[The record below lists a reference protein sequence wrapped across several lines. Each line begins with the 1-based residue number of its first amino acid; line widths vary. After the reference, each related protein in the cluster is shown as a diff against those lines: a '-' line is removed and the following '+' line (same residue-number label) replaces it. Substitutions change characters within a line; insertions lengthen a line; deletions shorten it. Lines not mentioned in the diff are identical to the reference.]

1 MDSWLPI
8 ITYIVRTDERSTE
21 SRDASLVYSQ
31 RSIIDQSGT
40 QLART
45 FSIENSSRNPKSFW
59 LLMMDV
65 VGPTELESV
74 TSTVSR

>member
-1 MDSWLPI
+1 MDSLLPI
-8 ITYIVRTDERSTE
+8 ITYSPYRTFDRIEGTHRSCKLSGPVSER
-21 SRDASLVYSQ
+21 
-31 RSIIDQSGT
+31 SGT

-45 FSIENSSRNPKSFW
+45 FSIENSFRNPKSLW
-59 LLMMDV
+59 LLKMEL

>member
-1 MDSWLPI
+1 MDSLLPI
-8 ITYIVRTDERSTE
+8 ITYSPYRTFDRIEGTHRSCKLSGPVSER
-21 SRDASLVYSQ
+21 
-31 RSIIDQSGT
+31 SGT

-45 FSIENSSRNPKSFW
+45 FSIENSFRNQKSLW
-59 LLMMDV
+59 LLKMEV